1 MFRLIGA
8 VFISLAVMATSISAQ
23 IVNKNIMGLSFT
35 SDELEINAKSDS
47 IWVKLNTP
55 QTLADIIGMTMRGG
69 SKKLVEVGDGV
80 NMTTEHDTGA
90 VILSY
95 VKRRTEMRF
104 VFEPDS
110 GTFLWQD
117 IWKLNQVGATRT
129 KIIFERRYV
138 RPIPITSAQIDDLT
152 RFLKERLA
160 RLKEM
165 VEQK

>member
-1 MFRLIGA
+1 MSRLSVFLLAGA
-8 VFISLAVMATSISAQ
+8 IVAGPASAQ
-23 IVNKNIMGLSFT
+23 VINKTITGLSFT
-35 SDELEINAKSDS
+35 SSEFNINAKSDS
-47 IWVKLNTP
+47 VWVKLNTP
-55 QTLADIIGMTMRGG
+55 QTLSEVLGMNWRGG
-69 SKKLVEVGDGV
+69 SKKLVEVGDAA

-117 IWKLNQVGATRT
+117 IWKLNQVGASQT
-129 KIIFERRYV
+129 KVVFERRYV
-138 RPIPITSAQIDDLT
+138 RPVPIPSGQISEYT
-152 RFLKERLA
+152 QFLQERLA

-165 VEQK
+165 VEKK